1 MDKLRDIQSPKTES
15 ERNRKYEQ
23 NDYQEWNWIT
33 GFPVLV
39 AKTLDKIPAGQIQQD
54 TERIIHY
61 DEEWVSECE
70 WVWVCVCV
78 RVCVGGGW
86 HVWIYPRMQ
95 VLFNIHKSINILYI
109 TNHKIKWYDHLSR
122 NREGLRQNLTYDKT
136 L

>member
-39 AKTLDKIPAGQIQQD
+39 AKTLDKIPAGQIQQY

-70 WVWVCVCV
+70 WVWVWVCV
-78 RVCVGGGW
+78 RVCVGGGGTCGFILGCKYCSISTNQS
-86 HVWIYPRMQ
+86 IY
-95 VLFNIHKSINILYI
+95 Y
-109 TNHKIKWYDHLSR
+109 T
-122 NREGLRQNLTYDKT
+122 
-136 L
+136 